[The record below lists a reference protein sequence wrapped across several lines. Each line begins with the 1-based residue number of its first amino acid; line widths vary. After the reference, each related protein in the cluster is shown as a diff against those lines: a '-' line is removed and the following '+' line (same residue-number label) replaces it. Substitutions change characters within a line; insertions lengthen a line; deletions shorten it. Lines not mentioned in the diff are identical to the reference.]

1 MTFDYKEARKAG
13 KTEAPAEFAEK
24 CRNGFHHRDTET
36 MDERRWTIQRGVGG
50 PKPFIA
56 SR

>member
-24 CRNGFHHRDTET
+24 CRNRFHHRDKET
-36 MDERRWTIQRGVGG
+36 MDERRWTIQRGLGG